1 MKTKFLKLPVYQQ
14 GLFLTL
20 IWLMVGIG
28 VMLYRWPTSDQ
39 DFQTTAYWLAPN
51 LIHMQGE
58 VTAQWFPFA
67 CAVTAGVS
75 LYVVKHIKSTN
86 SEVHKDLL

>member
-28 VMLYRWPTSDQ
+28 VT
-39 DFQTTAYWLAPN
+39 LAN
-51 LIHMQGE
+51 
-58 VTAQWFPFA
+58 
-67 CAVTAGVS
+67 
-75 LYVVKHIKSTN
+75 K
-86 SEVHKDLL
+86 